1 LRSSSHHQ
9 PAVVA
14 GPWSF
19 PAPSSA
25 LPVTRRTLEGSDCT
39 PSSSNHHLAATELRI
54 QAPDLFAPLQ
64 SFADSPRSD
73 DRPSSPG
80 IRPDRRTHRTSLPD
94 GVSSDLHTPPST
106 CSPASTPSAMSPP
119 RLRPLVNQT
128 RSPVPTSWFLT
139 TSPVCSAARS
149 VRSAHPFRCKES
161 RACCIPLPI
170 VGFIAFRSRSS
181 CFQAARLFPATLPTP
196 RRIPPIHSRT
206 VSPRPLAFLAF
217 LRRAARTSRVR
228 VAASAFQHASRRE
241 LTFKALL
248 CG

>member
-1 LRSSSHHQ
+1 MGLRVRA
-9 PAVVA
+9 PVV
-14 GPWSF
+14 
-19 PAPSSA
+19 
-25 LPVTRRTLEGSDCT
+25 
-39 PSSSNHHLAATELRI
+39 
-54 QAPDLFAPLQ
+54 FAPLQ

-73 DRPSSPG
+73 NRPSSPG
-80 IRPDRRTHRTSLPD
+80 IRPVRHPSGHRCPAR
-94 GVSSDLHTPPST
+94 VSSDLLAPPST

-119 RLRPLVNQT
+119 HLRPLANQT
-128 RSPVPTSWFLT
+128 RSPVPTSWFHT

-206 VSPRPLAFLAF
+206 VSPRPLAFLTF
-217 LRRAARTSRVR
+217 TRRADRASRVR
-228 VAASAFQHASRRE
+228 VAASAFLRASRRE
-241 LTFKALL
+241 LAFKALL